1 MISVDDIT
9 ACQRLATKN
18 WKQTGVQL
26 HETDFMALVEQN
38 HQYNYLLW
46 HAEDKAR
53 RDDMGFEFVRDAKR
67 AIDGYNQARNDAMEA
82 MDKALFKMLKP
93 APHTTCPVHSE
104 SPGMMI
110 DRLSI
115 LALKH
120 YHMKLQTQRHDVEQS
135 HIEACQEK
143 LNTIDHQ
150 RLQLA
155 DCLKVFLEEINEN
168 SRTFRVYFQLKMYN
182 SPTLNPELFAAETNK
197 G

>member
-9 ACQRLATKN
+9 LSHRSATKR
-18 WKQTGVQL
+18 WKETGVQL
-26 HETDFMALVEQN
+26 HATDFMALVEQN
-38 HQYNYLLW
+38 HQFNYLLW

-67 AIDGYNQARNDAMEA
+67 AIDKYNQARNDAMEA
-82 MDKALFKMLKP
+82 MDKALIKILNP
-93 APHTTCPVHSE
+93 APYTSCPVHSE

-120 YHMKLQTQRHDVEQS
+120 YHMKLQTERLDVDQE
-135 HIEACQEK
+135 HIESCQKK
-143 LNTIDHQ
+143 LSIINQQLD
-150 RLQLA
+150 QLA
-155 DCLKVFLEEINEN
+155 LCLNVLLEEINAN

-182 SPTLNPELFAAETNK
+182 SPTLNPELHAAETNK